1 MTFLS
6 LLFIAGPAL
15 VQAQAATCISLASS
29 LKCPEYKDYSILS
42 FTGVNSAADFDR
54 YVSSKSGFTVGG
66 CQAWRDSAAKAS
78 IRSTSTFIC
87 GYAVHYSTNLSTGTK
102 CNTSGTKPKPIC
114 KTSAQGA
121 ASDVAAAITAAKCS
135 ASEQVWYP
143 PYAAYVNSLGNTD
156 CFLGIGDDVG
166 HKCGFENA
174 ADGTKYCST
183 NASDICCTSNS
194 NVVGAGSGNSTVA
207 TSSTAP
213 VATDVPPSINPNI
226 TAAATSDSV
235 PAPTTT
241 ASSQTSTASGG
252 ISPLIIGAGALG
264 VALIAVLASVLFFM
278 TKKGQLKD
286 SNSASNMTEL
296 HNYDIPPAAAP
307 IGGAPVGP
315 ETMECVFEYKANL
328 FDELSLSKEGT
339 FPMACLAPFGAG
351 SEYGRDSRIES
362 QYSKRAS
369 TFAPGAARAAL
380 EVAKTIMSAEQHKQL
395 GNEAFKD
402 GDFEKAIQ
410 EYTTAII
417 KNSSEPKYYTN
428 RALALLRL
436 AHQSYRGE
444 REKQMELYE
453 KVMRDSERAI
463 ELDPKSVKGFFYL
476 GQAQLEMNSGN
487 SLRKSIANVKTAYD
501 YALSQPGTPA
511 SLTFEICQTFLKAKK
526 ASWAIDDARRRRE
539 NSELY
544 RYLSDLVIEKESGAE
559 ERRARLSQL
568 DELLEGSRDQ
578 ADRRYE
584 VPDQFVGKIDFE
596 IMTDPVITPSG
607 VTFDRKEI
615 KEHFE
620 KIGYFDPFTREPLAW
635 SQIIPNL
642 ALKETIEQF
651 LCRNGWA
658 VDF

>member
-15 VQAQAATCISLASS
+15 VQAQAAT
-29 LKCPEYKDYSILS
+29 YYSILS

-66 CQAWRDSAAKAS
+66 CQAWRDSVAKAS

-166 HKCGFENA
+166 HKCGSGVN
-174 ADGTKYCST
+174 GLS
-183 NASDICCTSNS
+183 S
-194 NVVGAGSGNSTVA
+194 GSGNSTVA

-328 FDELSLSKEGT
+328 FDELSLNVGDEVQVINQFDDGWALGMNLTTGKEGT

-369 TFAPGAARAAL
+369 I
-380 EVAKTIMSAEQHKQL
+380 AKTIMSAEQHKQL

-444 REKQMELYE
+444 RDKQIELYE

-487 SLRKSIANVKTAYD
+487 SLRKSIANVKMAYD

-539 NSELY
+539 NSEVY
-544 RYLSDLVIEKESGAE
+544 RYLSDLVIETESDAE

-651 LCRNGWA
+651 LCQNGWA